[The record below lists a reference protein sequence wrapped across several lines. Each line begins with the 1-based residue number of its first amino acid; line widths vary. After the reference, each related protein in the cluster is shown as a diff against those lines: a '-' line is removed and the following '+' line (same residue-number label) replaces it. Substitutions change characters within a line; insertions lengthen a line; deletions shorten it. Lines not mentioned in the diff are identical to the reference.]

1 MAGDWVM
8 LLTHLAKEVGKKHS
22 VHCLVEVGIARYC
35 THSTIILQYN
45 ILQYAVTHIAIYQL
59 FSSAN
64 YILKVKLGQ
73 SVLPNK
79 FFLLFFLFCYKMRL
93 LSTLLLKP
101 AINVTIRQSAISL
114 MSVLNWQ
121 LIAIWF

>member
-8 LLTHLAKEVGKKHS
+8 LLTHLAKEVGKNHS

-64 YILKVKLGQ
+64 YKVKLGQ

-79 FFLLFFLFCYKMRL
+79 FFLLFFCFATK
-93 LSTLLLKP
+93 
-101 AINVTIRQSAISL
+101 
-114 MSVLNWQ
+114 
-121 LIAIWF
+121 